1 MSRNAGGRSIKKLNR
16 RRRILVSLSEMA
28 DLTSIRMVIIGMVI
42 RVVRTLE
49 SMRCEYRLS
58 QGE

>member
-1 MSRNAGGRSIKKLNR
+1 MCRNIRGRCIRKLKR
-16 RRRILVSLSEMA
+16 RRRLVISLSEMA
-28 DLTSIRMVIIGMVI
+28 DLACIRMVIIGMVI

-49 SMRCEYRLS
+49 SMRCEYRLR